1 MQARCL
7 LADGDH
13 AIAIHGCVL
22 AVYNLGENSLVS
34 AIAANVS
41 FSKARLSVILGTA
54 MYANDPRL
62 WPCRL
67 PQESNQVK
75 LDLRTAIYFSPDRQ
89 LAAYEVGSFPHAG
102 QAVVPLTAVSTQH
115 V

>member
-1 MQARCL
+1 MNNAQKDNPARSMQAGCL

-54 MYANDPRL
+54 MYEAGGAGYYL
-62 WPCRL
+62 I
-67 PQESNQVK
+67 ESG
-75 LDLRTAIYFSPDRQ
+75 SRQ
-89 LAAYEVGSFPHAG
+89 RSHA
-102 QAVVPLTAVSTQH
+102 S
-115 V
+115 